1 MNSET
6 LKNTWLDGH
15 VFKNF
20 GKHFSKSINEDT
32 NKLSYGNLAKNV
44 LKDVLTNKFIA
55 PEIYKLYAKCK

>member
-1 MNSET
+1 MNSEPP
-6 LKNTWLDGH
+6 KNTWLDGH

-32 NKLSYGNLAKNV
+32 NKRTYGNLAKNV

-55 PEIYKLYAKCK
+55 PEIYKLYANK